1 MLVRDWMTKDP
12 LTVAP
17 DTPVLEAIN
26 LLKNKGFRRLP
37 VVKDGKLVGLVTDKD
52 LKDAMP
58 SKATTLSVW
67 EMNYLLSKLTVQ
79 EVMAKPVITVEADAP
94 LEKAALL
101 MEERKIGGLPV
112 MEGEKLVGIITVT
125 DVLRAFIEVLG
136 LKMGGLRITVDIPDV
151 PGALAQMAR
160 AVPPA
165 NIVSIATAAHLNGYQ
180 HLVLRVV
187 GEDVEGVPD
196 RLRAAGERVVD
207 VRPG

>member
-12 LTVAP
+12 LAVAP

-37 VVKDGKLVGLVTDKD
+37 VVKEGKLIGLVTDKD

-101 MEERKIGGLPV
+101 MEEKKIGGLPV
-112 MEGEKLVGIITVT
+112 MEGERLVGIITVT

-160 AVPPA
+160 VVPPA

-180 HLVLRVV
+180 RLVLRVV

>member
-12 LTVAP
+12 LTVTP

-26 LLKNKGFRRLP
+26 LLKQKKFRRLP
-37 VVKDGKLVGLVTDKD
+37 VVKDGKLLGLVTDKD

-67 EMNYLLSKLTVQ
+67 EMNYLLSKLTVE
-79 EVMAKPVITVEADAP
+79 EVMAKPVITVGADEP
-94 LEKAALL
+94 LEKAALI
-101 MEERKIGGLPV
+101 MED
-112 MEGEKLVGIITVT
+112 KLVGIITVT

-136 LKMGGLRITVDIPDV
+136 LRLGGLRITVDIPDV
-151 PGALAQMAR
+151 PGALAQMAQ

-165 NIVSIATAAHLNGYQ
+165 NIVSIATAAHLDGYQ
-180 HLVLRVV
+180 RLVMRVV
-187 GEDVEGVPD
+187 GEDVEGVPE
-196 RLRAAGERVVD
+196 RLKAAGERVVD

>member
-1 MLVRDWMTKDP
+1 MLVRDWMAKDP
-12 LTVAP
+12 VVVAP
-17 DTPVLEAIN
+17 DTPVLEAIR
-26 LLKNKGFRRLP
+26 LLKEKGFRRLP
-37 VVKDGKLVGLVTDKD
+37 VMEGGRLVGLVTDKD

-67 EMNYLLSKLTVQ
+67 EMNYLLAKLTVR
-79 EVMAKPVITVEADAP
+79 EVMARPVVTVEADAP

-112 MEGEKLVGIITVT
+112 MEGERLVGIITVT

-136 LKMGGLRITVDIPDV
+136 LKLGGLRITVDIPDV
-151 PGALAQMAR
+151 PGALAQMAQ

-165 NIVSIATAAHLNGYQ
+165 NIVSIATAAHLPGYQ
-180 HLVLRVV
+180 RLVMRVV
-187 GEDVEGVPD
+187 GEDVEGVSK
-196 RLRAAGERVVD
+196 RLEAAGERVVD

>member
-1 MLVRDWMTKDP
+1 MLVKDWMTKDP
-12 LTVAP
+12 FTVAP
-17 DTPVLEAIN
+17 DTPVLEAIK
-26 LLKNKGFRRLP
+26 LLKQKGFRRLP
-37 VVKDGKLVGLVTDKD
+37 VVREGKLLGLVTDKD

-79 EVMAKPVITVEADAP
+79 EVMAKPVITVAADEP

-112 MEGEKLVGIITVT
+112 MEEERLVGIITVT

-136 LKMGGLRITVDIPDV
+136 LKLGGLRVTVDIPDV
-151 PGALAQMAR
+151 PGALAQMAQ

-165 NIVSIATAAHLNGYQ
+165 NILSIATAAHLEGYQ
-180 HLVLRVV
+180 RLVLRVV
-187 GEDVEGVPD
+187 GEGVEGVPE

>member
-12 LTVAP
+12 VVVAP
-17 DTPVLEAIN
+17 DTPVLEAIR
-26 LLKNKGFRRLP
+26 LLKEKGFRRLP
-37 VVKDGKLVGLVTDKD
+37 VMEGGRLVGLVTDKD

-67 EMNYLLSKLTVQ
+67 EMNYLLAKLTVR
-79 EVMAKPVITVEADAP
+79 EVMARPVVTVEADAP

-112 MEGEKLVGIITVT
+112 MEGERLVGIITVT

-136 LKMGGLRITVDIPDV
+136 LKLGGLRITVDIPDV
-151 PGALAQMAR
+151 PGALAQMAQ

-165 NIVSIATAAHLNGYQ
+165 NIVSIATAAHLPGDQ
-180 HLVLRVV
+180 RLVMRVV
-187 GEDVEGVPD
+187 GEDVEGGPK
-196 RLRAAGERVVD
+196 RLEAAGERVVD

>member
-12 LTVAP
+12 VVVAP
-17 DTPVLEAIN
+17 DTPVLEAIR
-26 LLKNKGFRRLP
+26 LLKEKGFRRLP
-37 VVKDGKLVGLVTDKD
+37 VMEGGRLVGLVTDKD

-67 EMNYLLSKLTVQ
+67 EMNYLLAKLTVR
-79 EVMAKPVITVEADAP
+79 EVMARPVVTVEADAP

-112 MEGEKLVGIITVT
+112 MEGERLVGVMTVT
-125 DVLRAFIEVLG
+125 EGLRAFVEVLG
-136 LKMGGLRITVDIPDV
+136 LKLGGLRMAVDSPGV
-151 PGALAQMAR
+151 LGALAQMAQ

-165 NIVSIATAAHLNGYQ
+165 NIVSIATAAHLPGYQ
-180 HLVLRVV
+180 RLVMRVV
-187 GEDVEGVPD
+187 GEDVEGVPK
-196 RLRAAGERVVD
+196 RLEAAGERVVD

>member
-1 MLVRDWMTKDP
+1 MFVREWMTPNP
-12 LTVAP
+12 LTVDP

-26 LLKNKGFRRLP
+26 LLKQKGFRRLP
-37 VVKDGKLVGLVTDKD
+37 VVKDGKLIGLVTDKD

-67 EMNYLLSKLTVQ
+67 EMNYLLSKLTVK
-79 EVMAKPVITVEADAP
+79 EVMAKPVVTVGVDEP
-94 LEKAALL
+94 LEKAALV
-101 MEERKIGGLPV
+101 MEEKKIGGLPV

-165 NIVSIATAAHLNGYQ
+165 NIVSIATAKHLPGYQ
-180 HLVLRVV
+180 RLVLRVV
-187 GEDVEGVPD
+187 GEGVEGVPD
-196 RLRAAGERVVD
+196 RLRAAGEKVVD

>member
-26 LLKNKGFRRLP
+26 LLRNKGFRRLP
-37 VVKDGKLVGLVTDKD
+37 VVKGGKLVGLVTDKD

-101 MEERKIGGLPV
+101 MEEKKIGGLPV
-112 MEGEKLVGIITVT
+112 MDGEKLVGIITVT

-165 NIVSIATAAHLNGYQ
+165 NIVSIATAAHLPGYQ
-180 HLVLRVV
+180 RLVLRVV

>member
-12 LTVAP
+12 VVVAP
-17 DTPVLEAIN
+17 DTPVLEAIR
-26 LLKNKGFRRLP
+26 LLKEKGFRRLP
-37 VVKDGKLVGLVTDKD
+37 VMEGGRLVGLVTDKD

-67 EMNYLLSKLTVQ
+67 EMNYLLAKLTVR
-79 EVMAKPVITVEADAP
+79 EVMARPVVTVEADAP

-112 MEGEKLVGIITVT
+112 MEGERLVGIITVT

-136 LKMGGLRITVDIPDV
+136 LKLGGLRITVDIPDV
-151 PGALAQMAR
+151 PGALAQMAQ

-165 NIVSIATAAHLNGYQ
+165 NIVSIATAAHLPGYQ
-180 HLVLRVV
+180 RLVMRVAVSYTHLTLPTTPYV
-187 GEDVEGVPD
+187 
-196 RLRAAGERVVD
+196 
-207 VRPG
+207 

>member
-1 MLVRDWMTKDP
+1 MLVRDWMTQDP

-17 DTPVLEAIN
+17 ETPVLEAIRI
-26 LLKNKGFRRLP
+26 LKEKGFRRLP
-37 VVKDGKLVGLVTDKD
+37 VVKEGRLLGIVTDKD

-67 EMNYLLSKLTVQ
+67 EMNYLLSKLTVE
-79 EVMAKPVITVEADAP
+79 EVMARPAVTIGADEP

-101 MEERKIGGLPV
+101 MEEKKIGGLPV
-112 MEGEKLVGIITVT
+112 MEGERLVGIITVT
-125 DVLRAFIEVLG
+125 DVLRAFIEALG
-136 LKMGGLRITVDIPDV
+136 LRLGGLRITVDIPDV

-165 NIVSIATAAHLNGYQ
+165 NIVSIATAAHLPGYQ
-180 HLVLRVV
+180 RLVMRVV
-187 GEDVEGVPD
+187 GEDVEGVPG
-196 RLRAAGERVVD
+196 RLRAAGEKVVD

>member
-26 LLKNKGFRRLP
+26 LLRNKGFRRLP
-37 VVKDGKLVGLVTDKD
+37 VVKGGKLVGLVTDKD

-101 MEERKIGGLPV
+101 MEEKKIGGLPV
-112 MEGEKLVGIITVT
+112 MDGEKLVGIITVT
-125 DVLRAFIEVLG
+125 DVLSAFIEVLG

-165 NIVSIATAAHLNGYQ
+165 NIVSIATAAHLDGYQ
-180 HLVLRVV
+180 RLVLRVV

>member
-1 MLVRDWMTKDP
+1 MFWM
-12 LTVAP
+12 
-17 DTPVLEAIN
+17 
-26 LLKNKGFRRLP
+26 KG
-37 VVKDGKLVGLVTDKD
+37 GKLVGLVTDKD

-101 MEERKIGGLPV
+101 MEEKKIGGLPV
-112 MEGEKLVGIITVT
+112 MDGEKLVGIITVT

-165 NIVSIATAAHLNGYQ
+165 NIVSIATAAHLPGYQ
-180 HLVLRVV
+180 RLVMRVV

>member
-26 LLKNKGFRRLP
+26 LLRNKGFRRLP
-37 VVKDGKLVGLVTDKD
+37 VVKGGKLVGLVTDKD

-101 MEERKIGGLPV
+101 MEEKKIGGLPV
-112 MEGEKLVGIITVT
+112 MDGEKLVGIITVT

-160 AVPPA
+160 SVPPA
-165 NIVSIATAAHLNGYQ
+165 NIVSIATAAHLPGYQ
-180 HLVLRVV
+180 RLVMRVV

>member
-79 EVMAKPVITVEADAP
+79 EVMAKPVITVEAAAP

-101 MEERKIGGLPV
+101 MEEKKIGGLPV
-112 MEGEKLVGIITVT
+112 MDGEKLVGIITVT

-180 HLVLRVV
+180 RLVLRVV